1 MDEFEKLQKLIRLKA
16 YETPGE
22 KFVDDF
28 VATFRERQRAEMLK
42 QSARGLL
49 WERFQAYWDQMF
61 SPRWALAAAVV
72 LIGLLCGWL
81 LIPHTPSNSNAGV
94 ADRGAA
100 QAPLSV
106 TLGNDPSGKVIP
118 AFTLES
124 IRIMGDVEPQPD
136 PGLLSRHFTG
146 GFDEFVLV
154 PHEDSES
161 TIAVPFEF
169 LPLDGKADAR

>member
-22 KFVDDF
+22 KFVDEF

-42 QSARGLL
+42 QSAHGLL
-49 WERFQAYWDQMF
+49 WERFVAYWDQMF

-72 LIGLLCGWL
+72 VIGLLCGWL
-81 LIPHTPSNSNAGV
+81 LMPHQATETTAEV
-94 ADRGAA
+94 ADSGALP
-100 QAPLSV
+100 PLSV

-154 PHEDSES
+154 PHDDSES
-161 TIAVPFEF
+161 SIAVPFEF